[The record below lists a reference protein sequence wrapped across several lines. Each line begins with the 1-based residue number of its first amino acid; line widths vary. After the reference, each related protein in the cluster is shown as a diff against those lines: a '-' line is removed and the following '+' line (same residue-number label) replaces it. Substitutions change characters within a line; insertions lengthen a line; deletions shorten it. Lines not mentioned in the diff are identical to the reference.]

1 MVISGVQQ
9 AGQATNANL
18 SDAMR
23 ADGQAQAL
31 PYQGGPAPYSS
42 GPYVPEPGYNASVLP
57 FLPAGPQQGPAGTGD
72 ASFDAEVRGTASQ
85 AIDLEMME
93 IAAAVYDP
101 SVQSVGDWT
110 RLNDAQLAEAGID
123 PSMLENPDTGFRA
136 GIYTDG
142 DGNYVLG
149 FAGSNELQDWTGP
162 NFEQGIG
169 WQNEQYDQAVEL
181 ARLADEAFGDNLV
194 ITGHSL
200 GGGLAATASLATGNA
215 AVTFNASGVH
225 DKTIERLGLDPDTA
239 RADAE
244 AGQIRR
250 YNISGDPLTGAQED
264 VFGTKWVM
272 PDAPGHEINLDDP
285 YPAIEGPE
293 WTWNPIEYGKR
304 VAEHAQDKIERTGE
318 LHGQQGVIDA
328 LEAQRPWEN

>member
-1 MVISGVQQ
+1 MAISGVQQ
-9 AGQATNANL
+9 SSQATSLPLAEG
-18 SDAMR
+18 MR
-23 ADGQAQAL
+23 SGTQAQAL
-31 PYQGGPAPYSS
+31 PEAGGAAPFSS
-42 GPYVPEPGYNASVLP
+42 GPYRPEPGYNASLLP
-57 FLPAGPQQGPAGTGD
+57 FLPAGPRQGPADTGG
-72 ASFDAEVRGTASQ
+72 ASFDAEVRGTGSR

-110 RLNDAQLAEAGID
+110 RLGDAQLLEAGID
-123 PSMLENPDTGFRA
+123 PAALDNPETGFRA

-181 ARLADEAFGDNLV
+181 SRLADEAFGDNLV

-225 DKTIERLGLDPDTA
+225 DNTIERLGLDPDTA
-239 RADAE
+239 RADAA
-244 AGQIRR
+244 AGQVRR
-250 YNISGDPLTGAQED
+250 YNISGDPLTAAQED
-264 VFGTKWVM
+264 VFGSKWVM

-293 WTWNPIEYGKR
+293 WTWNPVEYAKR
-304 VAEHAQDKIERTGE
+304 VYAHGEARLERTGA

-328 LEAQRPWEN
+328 LQAQRPWEN

>member
-1 MVISGVQQ
+1 MALDGIGS
-9 AGQATNANL
+9 AAYANAYRPL
-18 SDAMR
+18 DAMSDPR
-23 ADGQAQAL
+23 ARGLVDAGAASPFQ
-31 PYQGGPAPYSS
+31 S
-42 GPYVPEPGYNASVLP
+42 GPYVPEPGYNASLLP
-57 FLPAGPQQGPAGTGD
+57 FLARGPASGG
-72 ASFDAEVRGTASQ
+72 AGNVSFDAQVRGTDAK
-85 AIDLEMME
+85 AVDLELME
-93 IAAAVYDP
+93 ISEAVYDP
-101 SVQSVGDWT
+101 GVQTVGDWT
-110 RLNDAQLAEAGID
+110 RLSDAQLLEAGID
-123 PSMLENPDTGFRA
+123 PATLENPETGFRA

-142 DGNYVLG
+142 EGNHVLA
-149 FAGSNELQDWTGP
+149 FAGSNERQDWTGA

-181 ARLADEAFGDNLV
+181 AQQADVAFGDDLV

-200 GGGLAATASLATGNA
+200 GGGLAGTASLATGNA

-225 DKTIERLGLDPDTA
+225 DNTIERLGLDPSTA

-264 VFGTKWVM
+264 TFGLRSIL

-285 YPAIEGPE
+285 YPAIEGAE

-304 VAEHAQDKIERTGE
+304 VVEYGQAKLERAGE
-318 LHGQQGVIDA
+318 LHGQQGLLDA
-328 LEAQRPWEN
+328 LRQQQPWAD